1 LQAWETEIFA
11 RVTQVF
17 GVPQKPSNASGQG
30 QVTLLYSA
38 ARGRAPS
45 GLAGYFFSIDLY
57 PDSVTFP
64 QLGIHSNE
72 RDILYVDPNSSD
84 TFLKGTMAHEFQHMI
99 NYSQHVF
106 QFGGPMEV
114 TWINEGL
121 SMAAMDVAGYGYQ
134 VGNNT
139 AHAASFMT
147 SPGSVS
153 LWTWQN
159 SLADYG
165 AAWLFFRY
173 AADRFGNQIL
183 GRLVQTSLT
192 GAANVESQTG
202 QPMGR
207 ALREEALTIL
217 PIPAQLGLSVR
228 FPHTSTAARHPASP
242 LILPRPG
249 SVTTNIGAY
258 PFYRSPPDPSLPA
271 ARITIQAGTATPW
284 IGFW

>member
-1 LQAWETEIFA
+1 
-11 RVTQVF
+11 
-17 GVPQKPSNASGQG
+17 
-30 QVTLLYSA
+30 
-38 ARGRAPS
+38 
-45 GLAGYFFSIDLY
+45 
-57 PDSVTFP
+57 
-64 QLGIHSNE
+64 
-72 RDILYVDPNSSD
+72 
-84 TFLKGTMAHEFQHMI
+84 MAHEFQHMI

-202 QPMGR
+202 EPIGR
-207 ALREEALTIL
+207 VLGEEALAIL
-217 PIPAQLGLSVR
+217 NIAAQIGLSVP
-228 FPHTSTAARHPASP
+228 FTYTSITASNLGSP
-242 LILPRPG
+242 LMLTAPG
-249 SVTTNIGAY
+249 SVTINSGGY
-258 PFYRSPPDPSLPA
+258 QFYGFGTDPSLPA
-271 ARITIQAGTATPW
+271 ARITIQAGTATRW